1 MRFDPFGDFEQN
13 GYLRNIYGE
22 KDLNIVKDLENS
34 TFKLNIDEAVRDL
47 STKPINYETFKQ
59 THERLFGMLYPWA
72 GQDRSITAPNIA
84 ITKGGYETLFA
95 HPGSVQMAA
104 EYAFRDMIG
113 VTNPTG
119 TCFARL
125 AYAHP
130 FLDGNGR
137 TILTLH
143 SEILRR
149 KEQHVEW
156 EKTDKV
162 EFLTALTNDLEN
174 PDQGHFEAYLN
185 PYIKDNALSLD
196 DIGTRLKAFLE

>member
-1 MRFDPFGDFEQN
+1 MPFDPFGDFEQK

-34 TFKLNIDEAVRDL
+34 TFKLNINEAVRDL

-72 GQDRSITAPNIA
+72 GADRSITAPNIA

-95 HPGSVQMAA
+95 HPMGVQIAA
-104 EYAFRDMIG
+104 EYGFLDMNR
-113 VTNPTG
+113 VPYQAG

-125 AYAHP
+125 AHAHP

-149 KEQHVEW
+149 NEQHVEW
-156 EKTDKV
+156 EKTDKD
-162 EFLTALTNDLEN
+162 EFLAALTTDLED

-185 PYIKDNALSLD
+185 PYVKDNALTLD
-196 DIGTRLKAFLE
+196 EIGTRLKAFL